1 MWCDDKNNAI
11 KVVLAVFFVF
21 SLSSQ
26 HIYLN
31 VIFIKAINS
40 AKRQFTTGFSNTDW
54 KTSSS
59 IGLNQELFF
68 FLSNLIPWKLSYTL
82 QKKTCFNSNF
92 ILQDN
97 RSVLGTCWFLS
108 RINVLS
114 LHWHY
119 CRDEALLQSHV
130 DQSQG
135 SEHSRG
141 SCESGRRWQ
150 LKGQLKEKR
159 SRAWLH
165 CCSAEEQTER
175 QGWRTPPW
183 GLHWGKNIP
192 HTSLRRG
199 SKHESS
205 ISTWTR
211 IQRKGRQTMIT
222 VSLPLGRL
230 CNAMLQLCEP
240 RFLNCR
246 PTQIPSLY
254 FECFIISW
262 LAKVHMSFKSGNSV
276 LKGCGKSWKFDASS
290 WKNHG
295 HVFEFCQ
302 WKWVGKKS
310 FKSYIKKS

>member
-26 HIYLN
+26 HIYLFM
-31 VIFIKAINS
+31 IFIKAINS

-59 IGLNQELFF
+59 IDLNQELFF
-68 FLSNLIPWKLSYTL
+68 FSNLDPCKLSYTL
-82 QKKTCFNSNF
+82 QTKHASTQTSFFKTTG
-92 ILQDN
+92 
-97 RSVLGTCWFLS
+97 LGTCWFLS

-141 SCESGRRWQ
+141 SWESGRRWQ

-175 QGWRTPPW
+175 QGWRTPP
-183 GLHWGKNIP
+183 
-192 HTSLRRG
+192 
-199 SKHESS
+199 
-205 ISTWTR
+205 
-211 IQRKGRQTMIT
+211 
-222 VSLPLGRL
+222 
-230 CNAMLQLCEP
+230 
-240 RFLNCR
+240 
-246 PTQIPSLY
+246 
-254 FECFIISW
+254 
-262 LAKVHMSFKSGNSV
+262 
-276 LKGCGKSWKFDASS
+276 
-290 WKNHG
+290 
-295 HVFEFCQ
+295 
-302 WKWVGKKS
+302 
-310 FKSYIKKS
+310 